1 MMNPVDEALRG
12 LVELPPDLSAKALEV
27 PGLPERLVRFIRV
40 VVAMNEKRR
49 ARYSPEALALVQRA
63 RLLAEQRKSA
73 GETCD
78 QGMREFAEHFAAITE
93 ES

>member
-1 MMNPVDEALRG
+1 MNPVDEALRG

-40 VVAMNEKRR
+40 EVAMNEQRR

-73 GETCD
+73 GETREE
-78 QGMREFAEHFAAITE
+78 GMWGFAQRFAAITE
-93 ES
+93 DS